1 MLTAAGAATPWTP
14 SWDLTEHTPQA
25 RRSAE
30 VLRIPVI
37 DGHNDLAWAHRKA
50 VAYDLT
56 ALDIAAPQPSLC
68 TDLPRLHRGG
78 VVGQFWSVY
87 VPTDLPGGD
96 AVVATLEQIEFVHR
110 LVRAYP
116 KALALAVTSAQAEAA
131 IGRGL
136 IASFLGAEGGHSIA
150 GSLQVLRELYLL
162 GVRYLT
168 LTHNRNVGWADSC
181 TDQPTTGLSNFG
193 ETVVGE
199 MNRLGILVDLSHVSA
214 DTART
219 ALRVSQAPVIFSHSS
234 CRALCDH
241 PRDVPDDVLSL
252 IPGNGGVV
260 MITFV
265 PSFISSACA
274 EWEARAEAEGE
285 KRGIDEQHPKA
296 QRFLEEW
303 ERSNPRPRA
312 TVAQVADHVEH
323 ARDLAGAE
331 HIGLGGDFDG
341 SAYYPVGLEDVSCY
355 PHLMQELA
363 DRGWSDE
370 DLGRLGSGNVLATL
384 RGAEAVAR
392 DLGRDDG
399 WVRAKTR
406 A

>member
-1 MLTAAGAATPWTP
+1 M
-14 SWDLTEHTPQA
+14 
-25 RRSAE
+25 
-30 VLRIPVI
+30 LRIPVI

-50 VAYDLT
+50 AAYDLT
-56 ALDIAAPQPSLC
+56 VLDIAAPQPSLC
-68 TDLPRLHRGG
+68 TDLPRLRGGG

-87 VPTDLPGGD
+87 VPTTLPSGD

-116 KALALAVTSAQAEAA
+116 EDLALALTSAEAEAA
-131 IGRGL
+131 IARGR

-150 GSLQVLRELYLL
+150 GSLQVLRDLYLL

-181 TDQPTTGLSNFG
+181 TDETTTGLSEFG
-193 ETVVGE
+193 ETVVAE
-199 MNRLGILVDLSHVSA
+199 MNRLGMLVDLSHVSA
-214 DTART
+214 DTARS

-241 PRDVPDDVLSL
+241 PRDVPDDVLRL
-252 IPGNGGVV
+252 LPGNGGVV

-265 PSFISSACA
+265 PSFVSSECA
-274 EWEARAEAEGE
+274 EWEARAQAEGE
-285 KRGIDEQHPKA
+285 KRGIAEEHPGA
-296 QRFLEEW
+296 ERFLEEW
-303 ERSNPRPRA
+303 ERSHPRPRA
-312 TVAQVADHVEH
+312 TVAQVAGHVEH
-323 ARDLAGAE
+323 ARELAGAE

-341 SAYYPVGLEDVSCY
+341 SPYYPTDLEDVSCY
-355 PHLMQELA
+355 PNLMQELA

-370 DLGRLGSGNVLATL
+370 DLRRLGSGNILDAL
-384 RGAEAVAR
+384 RGAEAVAFE
-392 DLGRDDG
+392 LGRDDG
-399 WVRAKTR
+399 WVRAPTR

>member
-1 MLTAAGAATPWTP
+1 M
-14 SWDLTEHTPQA
+14 
-25 RRSAE
+25 
-30 VLRIPVI
+30 LRIPVI

-50 VAYDLT
+50 VAYNLT

-68 TDLPRLHRGG
+68 TDLPRLRDGG

-87 VPTDLPGGD
+87 VPTTLPSGE

-116 KALALAVTSAQAEAA
+116 QDLALALTSAEAEAA
-131 IGRGL
+131 IARGR

-150 GSLQVLRELYLL
+150 GSLQVLRDLYLL

-181 TDQPTTGLSNFG
+181 TDEPTTGLSKFG
-193 ETVVGE
+193 EAVVAE
-199 MNRLGILVDLSHVSA
+199 MNRLGMLVDLSHVSA

-219 ALRVSQAPVIFSHSS
+219 ALRVSQAPIIFSHSS

-241 PRDVPDDVLSL
+241 PRDAPDDVLQL
-252 IPGNGGVV
+252 LPGNGGVV

-265 PSFISSACA
+265 PSFISSECA
-274 EWEARAEAEGE
+274 EWETSAQAEGE
-285 KRGIDEQHPKA
+285 KRGIGEEHPEA
-296 QRFLEEW
+296 ERFLEEW
-303 ERSNPRPRA
+303 ERNHPRPRA

-323 ARDLAGAE
+323 ARELAGAE

-341 SAYYPVGLEDVSCY
+341 SPYYPTGLEDVSCY
-355 PHLMQELA
+355 PALMQELA
-363 DRGWSDE
+363 DRGWADE
-370 DLGRLGSGNVLATL
+370 DLRRLGSSNVLDAL
-384 RGAEAVAR
+384 RGAEAVAS

-399 WVRAKTR
+399 WVRAQTR

>member
-1 MLTAAGAATPWTP
+1 MSLPAF
-14 SWDLTEHTPQA
+14 A

-30 VLRIPVI
+30 LLQIPVI

-68 TDLPRLHRGG
+68 TDLPRLRRGG

-87 VPTDLPGGD
+87 VPTTLPGSD
-96 AVVATLEQIEFVHR
+96 AVVATMEQIEFVHR
-110 LVRAYP
+110 LVRTYP
-116 KALALAVTSAQAEAA
+116 GTLSLALTSADAEAA
-131 IGRGL
+131 IERGR

-150 GSLQVLRELYLL
+150 GSLQILRDLYLL

-181 TDQPTTGLSNFG
+181 TDEPTTGLSGFG
-193 ETVVGE
+193 ETVVVE
-199 MNRLGILVDLSHVSA
+199 MNRLGMLVDLSHVSA
-214 DTART
+214 DTARA

-234 CRALCDH
+234 CRAICDH
-241 PRDVPDDVLSL
+241 PRDVPDDVLRL
-252 IPGNGGVV
+252 IPGNGGVI

-265 PSFISSACA
+265 PSFISSECA
-274 EWEARAEAEGE
+274 DWEARAQAEGK
-285 KRGIDEQHPKA
+285 KRGIDEGDPDA
-296 QRFLEEW
+296 QSFVEEW
-303 ERSNPRPRA
+303 ESTNPRPRA

-323 ARDLAGAE
+323 ARELAGAG

-341 SAYYPVGLEDVSCY
+341 SPYYPMGLEDVSCY
-355 PHLMQELA
+355 PNLMQELA

-370 DLGRLGSGNVLATL
+370 DLRRLGSSNVLAAL
-384 RGAEAVAR
+384 RGAEAVAA
-392 DLGRDDG
+392 DLGGDHS
-399 WVRAKTR
+399 WVRVQTQA
-406 A
+406 

>member
-1 MLTAAGAATPWTP
+1 M
-14 SWDLTEHTPQA
+14 QQ
-25 RRSAE
+25 
-30 VLRIPVI
+30 IPVI

-50 VAYDLT
+50 AGYDLAT
-56 ALDIAAPQPSLC
+56 LDIGVPQPSLC
-68 TDLPRLHRGG
+68 TDMPRLRRGG

-87 VPTDLPGGD
+87 VSTDLPGSD
-96 AVVATLEQIEFVHR
+96 AVVATLEQIEFVQR

-116 KALALAVTSAQAEAA
+116 EALALALTSAEAEAV
-131 IGRGL
+131 IERGR
-136 IASFLGAEGGHSIA
+136 IASFLGAEGGHSIS

-181 TDQPTTGLSNFG
+181 TDEPATGLSDFG
-193 ETVVGE
+193 ETVVAE
-199 MNRLGILVDLSHVSA
+199 MNRLGMLVDLSHVSA

-219 ALRVSQAPVIFSHSS
+219 ALRVSQAPAIFSHSS
-234 CRALCDH
+234 CQALCDH
-241 PRDVPDDVLSL
+241 PRDVPDDVLGM

-260 MITFV
+260 MVTFV
-265 PSFISSACA
+265 PAFISGECA
-274 EWEARAEAEGE
+274 EWEARAQAEGE
-285 KRGIDEQHPKA
+285 KRGIDEHHPDA

-303 ERSNPRPRA
+303 ETTNPRPRA

-323 ARDLAGAE
+323 ARELAGPD

-341 SAYYPVGLEDVSCY
+341 SACYPEGLEDVSCY
-355 PHLMQELA
+355 PTLMQELA
-363 DRGWSDE
+363 GRGWSE
-370 DLGRLGSGNVLATL
+370 QDLRQLGSGNVLAAL
-384 RGAEAVAR
+384 RGAEEVAR
-392 DLGRDDG
+392 DLGGDDA

>member
-1 MLTAAGAATPWTP
+1 M
-14 SWDLTEHTPQA
+14 
-25 RRSAE
+25 
-30 VLRIPVI
+30 LRIPVI
-37 DGHNDLAWAHRKA
+37 DGHNDLAWAHRKS

-56 ALDIAAPQPSLC
+56 ALDIAAPQPSLR
-68 TDLPRLHRGG
+68 TDLPRLRLGG

-87 VPTDLPGGD
+87 VPTDLPGSD

-116 KALALAVTSAQAEAA
+116 DTLALAESSADAEAA
-131 IGRGL
+131 IEHGL

-150 GSLQVLRELYLL
+150 GSLQVLRDLYLL

-181 TDQPTTGLSNFG
+181 TDEPATGLSTFG
-193 ETVVGE
+193 EAVVAE
-199 MNRLGILVDLSHVSA
+199 MNRLGILVDLSHVYA
-214 DTART
+214 DTARVG
-219 ALRVSQAPVIFSHSS
+219 LRVSRAPVIFSHSS

-252 IPGNGGVV
+252 LPGNGGVV

-265 PSFISSACA
+265 PSFISRECA
-274 EWEARAEAEGE
+274 DWEARAEAEGE
-285 KRGIDEQHPKA
+285 KRGIDEQHPDA

-312 TVAQVADHVEH
+312 TVVQVADHVEH
-323 ARDLAGAE
+323 ARELAGAE

-341 SAYYPVGLEDVSCY
+341 SPYYPTGLEDVSCY
-355 PHLMQELA
+355 PNLMQELA
-363 DRGWSDE
+363 DRGWSE
-370 DLGRLGSGNVLATL
+370 EELRRLGSSNVLAAL
-384 RGAEAVAR
+384 RGAEAVAT
-392 DLGRDDG
+392 DLGSDEG
-399 WVRAKTR
+399 WVRARTR